1 MKDRREKKRKCI
13 CNLHK
18 CKKKRGGVVTQ
29 KLLRLILSREWVQMG
44 EKNKMVTQG
53 KKGGRVTVSRIY
65 GFMFLEFMQMF
76 HIL

>member
-1 MKDRREKKRKCI
+1 MTGRKKENVFAI
-13 CNLHK
+13 CTSV
-18 CKKKRGGVVTQ
+18 KKKGGVVTQ

>member
-1 MKDRREKKRKCI
+1 M
-13 CNLHK
+13 
-18 CKKKRGGVVTQ
+18 VTQ